1 MFSECSCVFVTVTY
15 LTYYIISYHTTLS
28 YTREY
33 IVYQATPEFT
43 NMDNTE
49 NTEFSA
55 DDFTS
60 LFDSNGLFKDKLE
73 GFNENQKKLRSL
85 NEKAKD
91 VQEENVKLK
100 NEVKAWVNRKGQIK
114 LAQSNIDNSYPSE
127 VPPKGKEDDKT
138 YQERYAIAKEFIS
151 GWRTCIDEFE
161 DYQKKCDEFGKL
173 FEETTQK
180 NKDNINKTLSKLSKL
195 SKLSLPGGS
204 FHPLIYRLF
213 KHSYHTKSQGCCNL
227 GFFSKLNTMYQI
239 ENLFIEIG
247 VNLNIYQDDIT
258 ATEDKI
264 KEYRELLDKTVLKLN
279 RIRMARTP
287 AYSNQAQ
294 QCFVCNRPYVF
305 LKWCKFCD
313 IEQFKKQF
321 SNWGS
326 GNPEF
331 DKIIHDSQLSIKYPN
346 GFIQW
351 IPYEKFV
358 NVEFVGRGAYANVYK
373 ANWVEGLGTWDYAL
387 GKRVRYPNTPVA
399 LKELKNSIHV
409 GKEFLEEV
417 TAYIKSSSSTV
428 LRCYDPDK
436 RPTTKD
442 LYQKI
447 LFWLNEFNKTPLPD
461 TIQQFITNKQKS
473 FDEVHDSNVEYAS
486 QSVKTQTIKDPI
498 IEKLAAKIKKG
509 TNSDNDDKKYE
520 DEADEWNTIHINDYQ
535 NWLYELDIMR
545 DFSEGKIASI
555 VTNEIPQ
562 LNYESPPP
570 PPPPT
575 LPTPPTPSTGENTT
589 TGESTPGIQI
599 THSLEAFTESLK

>member
-1 MFSECSCVFVTVTY
+1 MKGTDQKISRKKPGEFYCKFYFIIIRNLNSPYSGGLTQTTY
-15 LTYYIISYHTTLS
+15 LEIPKI
-28 YTREY
+28 RN
-33 IVYQATPEFT
+33 IGKCRYQATPEFT

-60 LFDSNGLFKDKLE
+60 LFDSNGLLKDKCTRGELE
-73 GFNENQKKLRSL
+73 AQKRSKSL
-85 NEKAKD
+85 
-91 VQEENVKLK
+91 
-100 NEVKAWVNRKGQIK
+100 
-114 LAQSNIDNSYPSE
+114 E

-180 NKDNINKTLSKLSKL
+180 NKDSINKTLSQLSKL
-195 SKLSLPGGS
+195 
-204 FHPLIYRLF
+204 
-213 KHSYHTKSQGCCNL
+213 TEVVVTWV
-227 GFFSKLNTMYQI
+227 FFSKLNTMYQI

-305 LKWCKFCD
+305 IKWCKFCD

-399 LKELKNSIHV
+399 LKELKNSIHI

-461 TIQQFITNKQKS
+461 TIQQFITNKQNS

-562 LNYESPPP
+562 LNYEPPP
-570 PPPPT
+570 PPTPPT

-589 TGESTPGIQI
+589 TGESTSGIQI